1 MKTAPVFITA
11 LLLLTGVFA
20 DSQTAAASSPGSIVG
35 VWEFQVHL
43 FDCQT
48 GATQARLRA
57 TSLFNAD
64 GTMLDTNVAPPSSRG
79 PAFGVWRYDASSQ
92 TYEVTMRLNR
102 YNLDGSFA
110 GVAEVQRTLRLADGD
125 NSTGEIRGQ
134 LYGADEQPAAPPGCG
149 SEVGTRVL

>member
-48 GATQARLRA
+48 GA
-57 TSLFNAD
+57 
-64 GTMLDTNVAPPSSRG
+64 PPTSRG

-134 LYGADEQPAAPPGCG
+134 LYGPDEQPAAPPGCG

>member
-1 MKTAPVFITA
+1 MKTAPVFVTA

-20 DSQTAAASSPGSIVG
+20 DSQIAAASSPGSIVG
-35 VWEFQVHL
+35 VWDFQVHL

-64 GTMLDTNVAPPSSRG
+64 GTMLDTNIAPPSSRG
-79 PAFGVWRYDASSQ
+79 PAFGMWRYDASSQ
-92 TYEVTMRLNR
+92 TYAVTMRLNR

-110 GVAEVQRTLRLADGD
+110 GVAEVRRTLHLDGD
-125 NSTGEIRGQ
+125 NGTGEIRAQ
-134 LYGADEQPAAPPGCG
+134 LYGPNEQPVAPPGCG
-149 SEVGTRVL
+149 SEVGTRAL